1 MTLTAARA
9 YPAPMNDLLAELL
22 SLERQGTQ
30 ALTSGDAAS
39 FYGPLLIDDA
49 LMVVPG
55 FVVDKAMFVQMVDSE
70 ASWTSFAIEEPRIT
84 SLTPD
89 AAILVYRA
97 IGQRPGRPDY
107 VALMSSVYVK
117 RDGRW
122 KLAHHQ
128 QTPQP

>member
-1 MTLTAARA
+1 MS
-9 YPAPMNDLLAELL
+9 DLLADLV
-22 SLERQGTQ
+22 SLEREGVQ
-30 ALTSGDAAS
+30 ALTSGGAAS
-39 FYGPLLIDDA
+39 FYGPLMTEDA

-55 FVVDKAMFVQMVDSE
+55 FIVDKATFVQMVDRE
-70 ASWTSFAIEEPRIT
+70 ASWTSFTIEEPRVT
-84 SLTPD
+84 SVTPD
-89 AAILVYRA
+89 TAILVYRA
-97 IGQRPGRPDY
+97 IGKRPGQPDY

>member
-1 MTLTAARA
+1 MS
-9 YPAPMNDLLAELL
+9 DLLAELL
-22 SLERQGTQ
+22 SLEREGTQ
-30 ALTSGDAAS
+30 ALTCGGAAS
-39 FYGPLLIDDA
+39 FYGPLLTDDA

-55 FVVDKAMFVQMVDSE
+55 FVVDKAKFIQMVDRE
-70 ASWTSFAIEEPRIT
+70 ASWTSFTVEGPRVT

-97 IGQRPGRPDY
+97 TGKRTGQQDY
-107 VALMSSVYVK
+107 IALMSSVYVK

-122 KLAHHQ
+122 RLAHHQ

>member
-1 MTLTAARA
+1 MS
-9 YPAPMNDLLAELL
+9 DFLAELL
-22 SLERQGTQ
+22 SLERQGAQ
-30 ALTSGDAAS
+30 ALTSGGAAN
-39 FYGPLLIDDA
+39 FYGPLLTDDA

-55 FVVDKAMFVQMVDSE
+55 FIVDKPMFVQMVDSE
-70 ASWTSFAIEEPRIT
+70 ASWTSFTVEEPRVT
-84 SLTPD
+84 SLTAD

-97 IGQRPGRPDY
+97 IGQRTGQPDY

>member
-1 MTLTAARA
+1 MAAQVYA
-9 YPAPMNDLLAELL
+9 APMSDLLAELL
-22 SLERQGTQ
+22 SLERQGAE
-30 ALTSGDAAS
+30 ALTSGGAAS
-39 FYGPLLIDDA
+39 FYGALLTDDA

-55 FVVDKAMFVQMVDSE
+55 FIVDKAMFVQSVDSE
-70 ASWTSFAIEEPRIT
+70 ASWTSFTVAEPRLT

-97 IGQRPGRPDY
+97 RGRRTGRPDY

-117 RDGRW
+117 RDGQWR
-122 KLAHHQ
+122 LVHHQ

>member
-1 MTLTAARA
+1 MGDPLT
-9 YPAPMNDLLAELL
+9 ELL
-22 SLERQGTQ
+22 SLERQGIQ
-30 ALTSGDAAS
+30 ALTSGGAAS

-55 FVVDKAMFVQMVDSE
+55 FVVDKATFVQMVDSE
-70 ASWTSFAIEEPRIT
+70 ASWTSFTVDEPRLT

-89 AAILVYRA
+89 AAVLVYRA
-97 IGQRPGRPDY
+97 TGKRTGQPDY
-107 VALMSSVYVK
+107 IALMSSVYVK

-122 KLAHHQ
+122 MLAHHQ

>member
-1 MTLTAARA
+1 MS
-9 YPAPMNDLLAELL
+9 DLLAELL
-22 SLERQGTQ
+22 SLERQGAQ
-30 ALTSGDAAS
+30 ALTSGCAAS
-39 FYGPLLIDDA
+39 FYGPLLTEDA

-55 FVVDKAMFVQMVDSE
+55 FIVDKAMFVQMVDGK
-70 ASWTSFAIEEPRIT
+70 ASWTSFTVEQPRIT

-89 AAILVYRA
+89 AAVLVYRA
-97 IGQRPGRPDY
+97 IGQRAGQSDY

-117 RDGRW
+117 RNGSW